1 MLHKLNYTMHKTLK
15 ALSLWIVLLPA
26 AAITW
31 FIVWLDRKLK
41 FKLPFPRDVEEL
53 AAKKDWLIAELKKN
67 NVIPAEAV
75 VTNCE
80 VKVLNPELIFR
91 SNAGIIK
98 VQYTANGGEHELKCF
113 AKFAPIMG
121 TVWNRAIFNLQLN
134 HIKEAD
140 FNNYFVRADK
150 TLPAPK
156 VYTALV
162 EPVSGNLCLITEFM
176 DGCREYEVHHDFPQ
190 EHLDMAL
197 NGMAELHALYWNNT
211 EERMKKVHAIEDK
224 VVYFMDSVVAGSWS
238 TASRKILVQSW
249 LLMNQQQTVLHGD
262 SRIGN
267 MMFPAGPNG
276 RYVLIDWQAVRKGK
290 ALYDI
295 AYFLVLS
302 LPTEHLQRSEQQSL
316 QTYYN
321 SLLAKGVTGY
331 SYAQLQNDYKHAC
344 LCVLVL
350 LSLPLLSGES
360 SIEGEAVKIFS
371 WGMNIWRERMQEY
384 FKTFDYA
391 WVSKEYGIT
400 ETEARNA
407 VAEMLKV
414 IDDRL
419 RGMKGTYVK

>member
-1 MLHKLNYTMHKTLK
+1 MHKTLK
-15 ALSLWIVLLPA
+15 ALSLWLVLLPA

-41 FKLPFPRDVEEL
+41 FKLPFPRDVQEL
-53 AAKKDWLIAELKKN
+53 AARKDWLVNELKKN
-67 NVIPAEAV
+67 KVIPTEAV
-75 VTNCE
+75 VISYE
-80 VKVLNPELIFR
+80 VKELNPELIFR
-91 SNAGIIK
+91 SNAGIIYLK
-98 VQYTANGGEHELKCF
+98 HTADNIEHSLKCF

-134 HIKEAD
+134 HIKEAE
-140 FNNYFVRADK
+140 FNNYFVSADK
-150 TLPAPK
+150 ALPAPK
-156 VYTALV
+156 VYTAQV
-162 EPVSGNLCLITEFM
+162 EPVSGNLCLVTEFM
-176 DGCREYEVHHDFPQ
+176 DGCREYEVHQDFPQ
-190 EHLDMAL
+190 EHLDLAL
-197 NGMAELHALYWNNT
+197 EGMAQLHALYWNNQD
-211 EERMKKVHAIEDK
+211 ERMKKVHPIEDK

-238 TASRKILVQSW
+238 TAARKILVQSW
-249 LLMNQQQTVLHGD
+249 LLMNEEQTVLHGD

-302 LPTEHLQRSEQQSL
+302 LPTEHLQRVEEQSL
-316 QTYYN
+316 KTYYN
-321 SLLAKGVTGY
+321 YLLAKGVTGY
-331 SYAQLQNDYKHAC
+331 SYKQLQDDYKHAC

-371 WGMNIWRERMQEY
+371 WGMNIWRERMQQY
-384 FKTFDYA
+384 FKTFDYT

-400 ETEARNA
+400 ETEASNA